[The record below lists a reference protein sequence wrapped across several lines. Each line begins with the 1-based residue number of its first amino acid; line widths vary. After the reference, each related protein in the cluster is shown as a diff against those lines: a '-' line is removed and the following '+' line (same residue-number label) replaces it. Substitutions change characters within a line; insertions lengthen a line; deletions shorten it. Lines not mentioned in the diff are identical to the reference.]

1 MLPTVLEILIPIL
14 DVLVVLCLL
23 TAGVLL
29 GWEWIQVERPTP
41 TELESGDCT
50 WLVGATTV
58 GGMPSTPGSS
68 VTGGGALGEEGSLY
82 SLYCLEKL
90 SEKSRMRLKRSLTG
104 HRNGASWPILASVYR
119 PNPRQERP
127 LHPFRTVS
135 LGR

>member
-1 MLPTVLEILIPIL
+1 
-14 DVLVVLCLL
+14 
-23 TAGVLL
+23 
-29 GWEWIQVERPTP
+29 
-41 TELESGDCT
+41 
-50 WLVGATTV
+50 
-58 GGMPSTPGSS
+58 MPSTPGSS

-135 LGR
+135 RREILGNWASGVTNSRNSVRWRCRRVRLVASCLGWKGFSPPRKREQGGNPCR